1 MPSVKVADTVGAGD
15 VLHGALA
22 HHLAGSQPTSESF
35 AEALRAAA
43 AVASRACA
51 SFGTRAW
58 MRERPPGPTRPA

>member
-1 MPSVKVADTVGAGD
+1 MKVADTLGAGD

-22 HHLAGSQPTSESF
+22 YHLVGARPTPEGF

-43 AVASRACA
+43 VVASRACA

-58 MRERPPGPTRPA
+58 LREG

>member
-22 HHLAGSQPTSESF
+22 RHLAGSRPTPESF
-35 AEALRAAA
+35 AGALRAAT

-58 MRERPPGPTRPA
+58 MGEGPPGPTRPA